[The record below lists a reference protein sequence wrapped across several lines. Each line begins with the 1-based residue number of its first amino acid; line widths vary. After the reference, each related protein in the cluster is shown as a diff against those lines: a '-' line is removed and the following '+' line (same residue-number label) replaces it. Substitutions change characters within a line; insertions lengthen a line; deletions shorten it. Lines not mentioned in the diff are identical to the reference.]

1 MNFKGKTDLIRK
13 IIMLKKP
20 NRSIQVLLNDFL
32 FLLSRNIGQ
41 QCYTIKYSPINSVYT
56 VCFTNISLMC

>member
-13 IIMLKKP
+13 IIMLKKT

-32 FLLSRNIGQ
+32 FFI
-41 QCYTIKYSPINSVYT
+41 IKKHRTT
-56 VCFTNISLMC
+56 VLHYKV